1 MAFTSKEIQL
11 RYRPSGEANGDNFAT
26 VTVEVPDPG
35 PGQVVVANDWLSVD
49 PYMRGRMDD
58 VESYIAPF
66 ALGETMT
73 GGAVGTVV
81 ASNVPDLAVGTT
93 VRHFLGWREYALLD
107 AGHVEVLDTDLA
119 SASAY
124 LGVLGTTG
132 MTAYVG
138 LTEIATVRPE
148 DTVFVSAAAGAVGSV
163 VPRIAR
169 HLGAKRV
176 VGSAGGAEKVR
187 RAEEDFGYDAA
198 VDYKRGALLEDLRD
212 AAPDGVDVY
221 FDNVGGT
228 HLQAALDVMR
238 PHGRVALCG
247 AVAHYD
253 AEGRGPGPDNLYQAI
268 KKRITLRGFIISDHR
283 HLSTEYTKLAA
294 GWLADGSLTSEET
307 IATGIDTAVSA
318 FLDMLKGGNTGKTL
332 IHLPRT

>member
-1 MAFTSKEIQL
+1 MVFTSREIQL
-11 RYRPSGEANGDNFAT
+11 RSRPRGEPSDDDFAT

-58 VESYIAPF
+58 VESYISPF

-81 ASNVPDLAVGTT
+81 ASDTPDLPTGTV
-93 VRHFLGWREYALLD
+93 VRHFLGWREHALLD
-107 AGHVEVLDTDLA
+107 AGQVEVLDTA
-119 SASAY
+119 IAPASAY

-132 MTAYVG
+132 LTAYVG
-138 LTEIATVRPE
+138 LTEIARVDPG
-148 DTVFVSAAAGAVGSV
+148 DTVFVSAASGAVGSV
-163 VPRIAR
+163 IPRIAR

-176 VGSAGGAEKVR
+176 VGSAGGARKVR
-187 RAEEDFGYDAA
+187 RAMEDFGYDAA
-198 VDYKRGALLEDLRD
+198 VDYKEGTLLEDLRL

-228 HLQAALDVMR
+228 HLQAALDVVR
-238 PHGRVALCG
+238 PNGRVALCG
-247 AVAHYD
+247 AVAHYN

-268 KKRITLRGFIISDHR
+268 KKRLTLRGFIIGDHR
-283 HLSTEYTKLAA
+283 HLAAEYTQLAA
-294 GWLADGSLTSEET
+294 GWLADGSLTREET
-307 IATGIDTAVSA
+307 VTTGIDTAVSA
-318 FLDMLKGGNTGKTL
+318 FLDILKGGNTGKTL